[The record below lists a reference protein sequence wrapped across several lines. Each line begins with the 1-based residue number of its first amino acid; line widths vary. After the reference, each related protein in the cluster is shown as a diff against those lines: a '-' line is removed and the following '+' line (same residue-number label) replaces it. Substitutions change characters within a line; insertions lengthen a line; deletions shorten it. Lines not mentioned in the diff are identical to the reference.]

1 MVLLPDPML
10 LEIRRD
16 TNMQALAPMVI
27 IVVFCNYNHIYSYQ
41 PLSQDFIRV
50 ASRIW
55 GLGGQDDS

>member
-1 MVLLPDPML
+1 
-10 LEIRRD
+10 
-16 TNMQALAPMVI
+16 MQALAPMVI